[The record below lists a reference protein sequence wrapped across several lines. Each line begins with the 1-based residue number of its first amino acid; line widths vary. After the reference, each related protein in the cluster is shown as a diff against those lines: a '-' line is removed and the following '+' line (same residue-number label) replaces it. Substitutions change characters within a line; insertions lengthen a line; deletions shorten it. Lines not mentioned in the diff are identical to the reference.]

1 MRKKAPPGNYDVGY
15 RKPPKHT
22 QFQPGESGNPRGRP
36 KDSKNFSSRVK
47 SILDR
52 KITITENGRTR
63 RITMAEAV
71 VMKLVSRAMASD
83 MSAMRLT
90 LGLIQ
95 LSQSEATP
103 VESVFDS
110 EADRALLLSYI
121 DEAEGTEGASKPRKA
136 KTRKKKESDDGL

>member
-1 MRKKAPPGNYDVGY
+1 VSKKPPFASYDVGY

-22 QFQPGESGNPRGRP
+22 QFQPGQSGNPRGRP
-36 KDSKNFSSRVK
+36 KGSKNFSSRVK

-52 KITITENGRTR
+52 KVTVVENGRTR
-63 RITMAEAV
+63 RITMTEAV
-71 VMKLVSRAMASD
+71 LMKLVSKAMASD

-95 LSQSEATP
+95 LSQPEAAP

-110 EADRALLLSYI
+110 EADRALLLSYL
-121 DEAEGTEGASKPRKA
+121 DEAESPNPSKPRKA
-136 KTRKKKESDDGL
+136 RKKKGSDHGL